1 MNLKYLTYRL
11 ISLIVLLML
20 FPMSSISTKAN
31 SATIWLL
38 TDIHHFSPSLFD
50 EGSKLQEMQN
60 QSAGVDLRYSSQRL
74 ASLLQQIEQE
84 SPSVLLVAGDLTLNG
99 EYQSMTEISLFFQ
112 AVEALGTDVFV
123 IPGNHDISNAFASS
137 YIGDQIIRTQ
147 QVLANDFEQLFADF
161 GYDEA
166 ISRDKDSLSY
176 VINLNDDWRLFM
188 LDSNI
193 YSKGVAM
200 YAPQTNG
207 NLSNSTLNWLRKQLI
222 DLETSHQ
229 KALVVIHHNSLI
241 HFSALHQQFTLDN
254 ADDLQELL
262 AEFNVPLTLS
272 GHLHAQHITTEQI
285 TESANLTD
293 IVTGAFAVYPNPFAE
308 ITVDKQQ
315 FQYDFRTLDMDSWLA
330 DQDNLNKDLVAYHQY
345 MLDLFSATSNQVA
358 LDNIIVGHAYSE
370 TQKQNTLDMFR
381 EVNLATFT
389 GNMQAE
395 YTGIIERYGELIEE
409 LAEYQND
416 FFISNVL
423 EMLDMHTE
431 NHRQLDII
439 W

>member
-1 MNLKYLTYRL
+1 M
-11 ISLIVLLML
+11 
-20 FPMSSISTKAN
+20 
-31 SATIWLL
+31 
-38 TDIHHFSPSLFD
+38 
-50 EGSKLQEMQN
+50 
-60 QSAGVDLRYSSQRL
+60 
-74 ASLLQQIEQE
+74 
-84 SPSVLLVAGDLTLNG
+84 
-99 EYQSMTEISLFFQ
+99 
-112 AVEALGTDVFV
+112 
-123 IPGNHDISNAFASS
+123 
-137 YIGDQIIRTQ
+137 
-147 QVLANDFEQLFADF
+147 
-161 GYDEA
+161 
-166 ISRDKDSLSY
+166 
-176 VINLNDDWRLFM
+176 
-188 LDSNI
+188 
-193 YSKGVAM
+193 
-200 YAPQTNG
+200 
-207 NLSNSTLNWLRKQLI
+207 
-222 DLETSHQ
+222 
-229 KALVVIHHNSLI
+229 
-241 HFSALHQQFTLDN
+241 
-254 ADDLQELL
+254 
-262 AEFNVPLTLS
+262 TLS

-308 ITVDKQQ
+308 ITLDKQQ